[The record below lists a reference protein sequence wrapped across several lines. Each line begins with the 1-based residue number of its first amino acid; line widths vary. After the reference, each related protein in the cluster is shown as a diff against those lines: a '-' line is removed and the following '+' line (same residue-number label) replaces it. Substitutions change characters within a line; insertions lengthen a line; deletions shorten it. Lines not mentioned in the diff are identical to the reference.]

1 MDTLDIYSLPDETRV
16 IVTVGDLRTLY
27 ETGFTDCEFSV
38 HYPDV
43 EAVRNATIKGEIA

>member
-1 MDTLDIYSLPDETRV
+1 MDMLDIYALPEDARV
-16 IVTVGDLRTLY
+16 IVTVGELRTLY

-43 EAVRNATIKGEIA
+43 EIHRNATIKGEIV